1 VPVRLCRRGADRSP
15 LLQNCSVVAETG
27 PPPSFHTR
35 RYDAGVEQAPSDGSD
50 DHPYAASRAAL
61 IGAFVAVVVAGLSG
75 AAIGFG
81 LVGIGCTG
89 DCGTVSGLG
98 ALLGG
103 LVAAGGV
110 AIVAVLL
117 LRSMAEWKAGGI
129 RRS

>member
-1 VPVRLCRRGADRSP
+1 VGQP
-15 LLQNCSVVAETG
+15 LPNDSGE
-27 PPPSFHTR
+27 
-35 RYDAGVEQAPSDGSD
+35 
-50 DHPYAASRAAL
+50 HPYAASRGAL
-61 IGAFVAVVVAGLSG
+61 IGAFLAVVVAGLSG
-75 AAIGFG
+75 AAIGYG
-81 LVGIGCTG
+81 LVGTGCSG

-98 ALLGG
+98 ALFGG

>member
-1 VPVRLCRRGADRSP
+1 VER
-15 LLQNCSVVAETG
+15 
-27 PPPSFHTR
+27 PPT
-35 RYDAGVEQAPSDGSD
+35 DQD
-50 DHPYAASRAAL
+50 DPHPYAASRGAL

-81 LVGIGCTG
+81 LVDIGCSG
-89 DCGTVSGLG
+89 DCGTLSGLG
-98 ALLGG
+98 ALVGA

>member
-1 VPVRLCRRGADRSP
+1 MS
-15 LLQNCSVVAETG
+15 Q
-27 PPPSFHTR
+27 PPSR
-35 RYDAGVEQAPSDGSD
+35 GPDPEE
-50 DHPYAASRAAL
+50 HPYAASRGAL
-61 IGAFVAVVVAGLSG
+61 IAAFLAVVVAGLSG
-75 AAIGFG
+75 AAIGYG
-81 LVGIGCTG
+81 LVGVGCHG
-89 DCGTVSGLG
+89 DCSTVSGVG

>member
-1 VPVRLCRRGADRSP
+1 MEPQPGS
-15 LLQNCSVVAETG
+15 E
-27 PPPSFHTR
+27 PP
-35 RYDAGVEQAPSDGSD
+35 EE
-50 DHPYAASRAAL
+50 HPYAASRGAL

-75 AAIGFG
+75 AAIGYG
-81 LVGIGCTG
+81 LVGIGCRG
-89 DCGTVSGLG
+89 DCGTVSGIG

>member
-1 VPVRLCRRGADRSP
+1 MGQP
-15 LLQNCSVVAETG
+15 LPNDSGE
-27 PPPSFHTR
+27 
-35 RYDAGVEQAPSDGSD
+35 
-50 DHPYAASRAAL
+50 HPYAASRGAL
-61 IGAFVAVVVAGLSG
+61 IGAFLSG
-75 AAIGFG
+75 AAIGYG
-81 LVGIGCTG
+81 LVGIGCSG

-98 ALLGG
+98 ALFGG

>member
-1 VPVRLCRRGADRSP
+1 MDQPVSG
-15 LLQNCSVVAETG
+15 Q
-27 PPPSFHTR
+27 PSD
-35 RYDAGVEQAPSDGSD
+35 DAGA
-50 DHPYAASRAAL
+50 HPYAASRGAL
-61 IGAFVAVVVAGLSG
+61 IGAFLAVVVAGLSG
-75 AAIGFG
+75 AAIGYG

-89 DCGTVSGLG
+89 DCSTVSGVG

>member
-1 VPVRLCRRGADRSP
+1 VDQPVR
-15 LLQNCSVVAETG
+15 Q
-27 PPPSFHTR
+27 PP
-35 RYDAGVEQAPSDGSD
+35 D
-50 DHPYAASRAAL
+50 DQGEHPYAASRGAL
-61 IGAFVAVVVAGLSG
+61 VGAFLAVVVAGLSG
-75 AAIGFG
+75 AAIGYG
-81 LVGIGCTG
+81 LVGIGCSG

>member
-1 VPVRLCRRGADRSP
+1 VIV
-15 LLQNCSVVAETG
+15 
-27 PPPSFHTR
+27 
-35 RYDAGVEQAPSDGSD
+35 
-50 DHPYAASRAAL
+50 
-61 IGAFVAVVVAGLSG
+61 AFVAVVVAGLAG
-75 AAIGFG
+75 AAIGYG

-89 DCGTVSGLG
+89 KCGTVSGMG
-98 ALLGG
+98 ALFGG